1 MMRRFLLTAFLAFP
15 LLGGFAPAQAE
26 DTLSP
31 LHFQSQSLLGGND
44 LAAAQRGF
52 LVYQNVCASCHSANA
67 LRYRDLEALGFTA
80 EQAGGIAASVTLA
93 DGRPASLD
101 DRLKA
106 PHLTGSAFGGAL
118 PPDLS
123 NIAAE
128 RPNGPRYIYGLL
140 TGYAAV
146 PAGTTL
152 LPGHFYNSGFP
163 GGQIAM
169 PPPLKSHDVAYADG
183 VAASI
188 PQEAEDVSAFLAWTA
203 DPNLGA
209 RREIGVRA
217 VLFLIFLS
225 LLALATK
232 RRIWRETT

>member
-1 MMRRFLLTAFLAFP
+1 MRRLLLTAVLAAP

-31 LHFQSQSLLGGND
+31 LHFQSQSLLGGYD

-52 LVYQNVCASCHSANA
+52 LVYQSVCASCHAAGA
-67 LRYRDLEALGFTA
+67 LHYRDLEALGFTA
-80 EQAGGIAASVTLA
+80 EQAGGIAAGVTLA
-93 DGRPASLD
+93 NGAHAGLE
-101 DRLKA
+101 DRFKS
-106 PHLTGSAFGGAL
+106 PHLPGSAFSGAV

-128 RPNGPRYIYGLL
+128 RPHGPRYIYGLL
-140 TGYAAV
+140 TGYEAA
-146 PAGTTL
+146 PAGTAV
-152 LPGHFYNSGFP
+152 LPGHFYNRGFP

-169 PPPLKSHDVAYADG
+169 PPPLKGNDVAYADG
-183 VAASI
+183 VTASL
-188 PQEAEDVSAFLAWTA
+188 PQEAADVSAFLAWTA
-203 DPNLGA
+203 DPNLDA

-217 VLFLIFLS
+217 VLFLVFLS

>member
-1 MMRRFLLTAFLAFP
+1 MMRRLLLTAFLASP
-15 LLGGFAPAQAE
+15 LLGAVVPAQAE

-31 LHFQSQSLLGGND
+31 LHFQSQSLLGGDD
-44 LAAAQRGF
+44 LAAVQRGF
-52 LVYQNVCASCHSANA
+52 LVYQNACASCHSANA
-67 LRYRDLEALGFTA
+67 LHYRDLEALGFSA
-80 EQAGGIAASVTLA
+80 EQAGGIAAGVTLA
-93 DGRPASLD
+93 NGKPASLE
-101 DRLKA
+101 DRFKA
-106 PHLTGSAFGGAL
+106 PHMTGSAFGGAT

-128 RPNGPRYIYGLL
+128 RPGGPAYIYHLL
-140 TGYAAV
+140 TGYAAA

-169 PPPLKSHDVAYADG
+169 PPPLKGNDVTYADG
-183 VAASI
+183 VTASL
-188 PQEAEDVSAFLAWTA
+188 PQEAADVSAFLAWTA
-203 DPNLGA
+203 DPNLDA
-209 RREIGVRA
+209 RREVGVRA

-225 LLALATK
+225 LLAFATK

>member
-1 MMRRFLLTAFLAFP
+1 M
-15 LLGGFAPAQAE
+15 PAQAE

-31 LHFQSQSLLGGND
+31 LHFQSQSLLGGTD

-52 LVYQNVCASCHSANA
+52 LVYQSVCASCHSASA
-67 LRYRDLEALGFTA
+67 LHYRDLEALGFTA
-80 EQAGGIAASVTLA
+80 EQAGGIAAGVTLA
-93 DGRPASLD
+93 NGKPATLE
-101 DRLKA
+101 DRLKT
-106 PHLTGSAFGGAL
+106 PHPSTFSGAV

-128 RPNGPRYIYGLL
+128 RRNGPRYIYGLL
-140 TGYAAV
+140 TGYEAA

-152 LPGHFYNSGFP
+152 PPGLFYNHGFP

-169 PPPLKSHDVAYADG
+169 PPPLKGQDVTYADG
-183 VAASI
+183 VTASL
-188 PQEAEDVSAFLAWTA
+188 PQEAADVSAFLAWTA
-203 DPNLGA
+203 DPNLDA
-209 RREIGVRA
+209 RHEIGVRV
-217 VLFLIFLS
+217 VLFLVFLS